1 MVDRLPS
8 GKDENELVLNHMLLD
23 QLLSQ
28 LTEEEK
34 ELIGLRYFQD
44 KTQMEVAGLLGISQ
58 VQVSR
63 LEKRILLR
71 MRGLVK

>member
-1 MVDRLPS
+1 
-8 GKDENELVLNHMLLD
+8 MLLEH
-23 QLLSQ
+23 LLSQ
-28 LTEEEK
+28 LTQEEK

-44 KTQMEVAGLLGISQ
+44 KTQMEVARVLGISQ

-71 MRGLVK
+71 MRGLAK